1 MINLLAVAL
10 LLFTQTNPRL
20 GWVPNPRRE
29 GGGWVADPAHHLKP
43 ETVAQIN
50 AQLTTL
56 ERETTAEIAVVVLDS
71 LSGLTPHDAAF
82 RLHRNW
88 GVGKANRD
96 NGIVLLWSP
105 ALRQIYVSVGYGL
118 EGVLPD
124 ARVGR
129 IERDS
134 ILPLFRAQQFDAG
147 VLAGVRALAT
157 AAREEKYTG
166 PSRVQ
171 SARPARETASG
182 GGLPIGFWLLA
193 LFGVIAAGTGIR
205 LWWRYHP
212 RRCPNGHGWMRRLNE
227 TEDDLIIG
235 REGALEERLGSVDY
249 DVWLCDTCQARV
261 VSVHR
266 KWFSRYQ

>member
-1 MINLLAVAL
+1 MSSAIVASISMLASWPARCCEKVCRSRPQLPAMIAS
-10 LLFTQTNPRL
+10 
-20 GWVPNPRRE
+20 PNPSRLFPMMAPVI
-29 GGGWVADPAHHLKP
+29 WAFTTWPCPARSP
-43 ETVAQIN
+43 IN

-129 IERDS
+129 IE
-134 ILPLFRAQQFDAG
+134 
-147 VLAGVRALAT
+147 
-157 AAREEKYTG
+157 
-166 PSRVQ
+166 
-171 SARPARETASG
+171 
-182 GGLPIGFWLLA
+182 
-193 LFGVIAAGTGIR
+193 
-205 LWWRYHP
+205 
-212 RRCPNGHGWMRRLNE
+212 
-227 TEDDLIIG
+227 
-235 REGALEERLGSVDY
+235 
-249 DVWLCDTCQARV
+249 
-261 VSVHR
+261 
-266 KWFSRYQ
+266 